1 MVSFIN
7 LYSCKEDKWI
17 GLLYKDERSM
27 NRYEV
32 YGQFTESS
40 TCTQTGRKMASIYE
54 HGAFECGLNCELKNG
69 DFYVCE
75 KTLDYVD

>member
-1 MVSFIN
+1 
-7 LYSCKEDKWI
+7 
-17 GLLYKDERSM
+17 M

-32 YGQFTESS
+32 YGQFTESR

-69 DFYVCE
+69 DFYICE